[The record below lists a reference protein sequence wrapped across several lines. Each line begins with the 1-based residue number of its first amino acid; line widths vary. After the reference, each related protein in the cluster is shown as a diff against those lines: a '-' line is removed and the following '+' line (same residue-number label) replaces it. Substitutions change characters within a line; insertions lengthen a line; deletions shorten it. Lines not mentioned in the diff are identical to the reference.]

1 MAKSG
6 ERRVLIAMDG
16 SSYADYAFDGK
27 NNFHLSF
34 LRITIAGSSQC
45 KSLFATNSSLLFSVF
60 VVIHSIVL

>member
-6 ERRVLIAMDG
+6 ERRVLIATDG

-34 LRITIAGSSQC
+34 MRVTIAGSSQC
-45 KSLFATNSSLLFSVF
+45 KSIRYKRESSIFSFCFNS
-60 VVIHSIVL
+60 